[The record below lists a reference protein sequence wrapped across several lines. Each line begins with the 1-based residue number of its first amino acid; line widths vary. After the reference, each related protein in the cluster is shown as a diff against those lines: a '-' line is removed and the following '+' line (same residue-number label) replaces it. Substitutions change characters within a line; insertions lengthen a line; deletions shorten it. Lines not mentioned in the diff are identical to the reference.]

1 MRRALYAVVGYEVCP
16 EIQLPPGL
24 SRVKL
29 TNPDAPRM
37 DAFIRL
43 RVGGEG
49 VAAAPILLGRSE
61 LYDERQGGPFFRQ
74 MDFRFLV
81 LEGGGDSLRPAV
93 LPDGGPRLLV
103 PSDVPDYEAHIGRNT
118 DYVIHPEEILADN
131 FVLLADPQPAKVAS
145 PEILDKLDAVLRS
158 TNATK
163 PS

>member
-24 SRVKL
+24 ARVKL

-43 RVGGEG
+43 RVGDER
-49 VAAAPILLGRSE
+49 VATAPILLGRSE

-81 LEGGGDSLRPAV
+81 LEGEGDSVAAGHPPRRERALSWSRPTS
-93 LPDGGPRLLV
+93 PTTR
-103 PSDVPDYEAHIGRNT
+103 R
-118 DYVIHPEEILADN
+118 
-131 FVLLADPQPAKVAS
+131 AS
-145 PEILDKLDAVLRS
+145 A
-158 TNATK
+158 ATRIT
-163 PS
+163 